1 MHQPEASRE
10 RPASA
15 LESRWKTVSRVT
27 QKYPSADKQY
37 RSCLPSGET
46 EEQALEHIM
55 CLYRQKNKHME
66 RGVLRT
72 PPHIKFMEAVR
83 FLAKCP
89 KFSACVGGGSTH
101 AAGYKPKAVQDSKAS
116 EDGSNR
122 SIERPLLSRPS
133 GSKERKG
140 EENTAVG
147 STMVAKSVD
156 NMSEAPRA
164 SSRAKRGAVS
174 IMLEVDILRRMVLP
188 QSVMNAELQALKANS
203 SHMHSSAAL
212 PSQPTLESSG
222 SMKSVEVMEDYF
234 GEIPNDS
241 SFQIP
246 APSER
251 HEVTTDENVVL
262 PMGGELSGE
271 NSSISKS
278 FSGTAGAAEML
289 AALREERGVGRSP
302 GRWRLIE
309 LSLSF

>member
-27 QKYPSADKQY
+27 QKYLSADKQY
-37 RSCLPSGET
+37 RSCPPSGET

-55 CLYRQKNKHME
+55 CLYRQQNKHME

-72 PPHIKFMEAVR
+72 PPPIKFIEAVR

-89 KFSACVGGGSTH
+89 KFSAWVGGGSRL
-101 AAGYKPKAVQDSKAS
+101 AAGYKPKAVHDSKAS
-116 EDGSNR
+116 EDEGNL

-133 GSKERKG
+133 RLKKRKW

-147 STMVAKSVD
+147 STKVAKSVD
-156 NMSEAPRA
+156 NMSEALRA
-164 SSRAKRGAVS
+164 SSRAKSDAAS
-174 IMLEVDILRRMVLP
+174 IMLEFEILRRMALP
-188 QSVMNAELQALKANS
+188 QSVMNAELHALKAKA
-203 SHMHSSAAL
+203 SHLHSSAAP

-241 SFQIP
+241 SFQSP
-246 APSER
+246 DPSRR
-251 HEVTTDENVVL
+251 HEVTSDEDFAL
-262 PMGGELSGE
+262 SMGGKLPGE
-271 NSSISKS
+271 NSSITK
-278 FSGTAGAAEML
+278 
-289 AALREERGVGRSP
+289 
-302 GRWRLIE
+302 
-309 LSLSF
+309 